1 MSAREELSNVMDIE
15 YAYKSLLRTI
25 FENRRLRDESE
36 QRIRPVRSCLIH
48 LRLNA
53 GAPAVSTSCPRS
65 AKTGF
70 KRRDRF
76 SSSLIFHMDTAVFTS
91 SGRHVVRNRG
101 GRSDDNERYRV
112 QVTTTA

>member
-15 YAYKSLLRTI
+15 YTHKSLLWTI
-25 FENRRLRDESE
+25 FKNRRLRDESE
-36 QRIRPVRSCLIH
+36 QRIRGVRSCFIQVLVQ
-48 LRLNA
+48 LDL
-53 GAPAVSTSCPRS
+53 
-65 AKTGF
+65 
-70 KRRDRF
+70 
-76 SSSLIFHMDTAVFTS
+76 HMDTAVFTS